1 MLRRRTLL
9 IALALLA
16 ASCNKDYPN
25 PFGGSSQSQAPS
37 SEAVLLFVSGSW
49 ASDPGQPRELLAT
62 NADGSKVERLTNC
75 AQNATQP
82 CDMLLAAPSVDHTR
96 VAVVR
101 TTPGAQTG
109 VAALYFM
116 DLARSLESQIVQ
128 RRQVQAVDWSPDDSF
143 LVYSAVADNST
154 LEDLYYVLPDGTQDQ
169 DLMTPTGATTV
180 GTPTV
185 RERSPRIDPSSQT
198 AVYEHIDEAGKGA
211 IYLYP
216 ATPVTSGGPGT
227 EPLPGTPYMV
237 GSDADPAVSPDA
249 TSVAFRRLT
258 STGNGGLGTWDLM
271 TVKLDGTEPKV
282 VATGPLFRGA
292 PDWGPNGILFVE
304 TDATASESRL
314 VILQPD
320 GTGRTV
326 LRTENAAFQMAS
338 PRWLR

>member
-1 MLRRRTLL
+1 MLRRRDLL
-9 IALALLA
+9 IALALLGA
-16 ASCNKDYPN
+16 GCNKDYPN
-25 PFGGSSQSQAPS
+25 PFGGASQSQPPS

-49 ASDPGQPRELLAT
+49 AADPGQPRELLAT
-62 NADGSKVERLTNC
+62 NIDGSKVERLTSC
-75 AQNATQP
+75 TQNAAQP
-82 CDMLLAAPSVDHTR
+82 CDMLAVAPSANHNR

-101 TTPGAQTG
+101 TTPDAQAG

-116 DLARSLESQIVQ
+116 DLSRSLESQVVP
-128 RRQVQAVDWSPDDSF
+128 RRQMQAVDWAPDDSF

-185 RERSPRIDPSSQT
+185 RERSPRIDPGSQT
-198 AVYEHIDEAGKGA
+198 AVYERIDETGKAA

-216 ATPVTSGGPGT
+216 VTPVTSGGPGSD
-227 EPLPGTPYMV
+227 PLPGTPYIV
-237 GSDADPAVSPDA
+237 GSDADPAISPDA

-258 STGNGGLGTWDLM
+258 SPGNGGLGTWDLM
-271 TVKLDGTEPKV
+271 TLKLDGTEPTV
-282 VATGPLFRGA
+282 VASGPLFRGA
-292 PDWGPNGILFVE
+292 PDWGPNGIVFVE
-304 TDATASESRL
+304 TDAAASESRL
-314 VILQPD
+314 VVLQPD

-326 LRTENAAFQMAS
+326 LRTENAAFRMAS